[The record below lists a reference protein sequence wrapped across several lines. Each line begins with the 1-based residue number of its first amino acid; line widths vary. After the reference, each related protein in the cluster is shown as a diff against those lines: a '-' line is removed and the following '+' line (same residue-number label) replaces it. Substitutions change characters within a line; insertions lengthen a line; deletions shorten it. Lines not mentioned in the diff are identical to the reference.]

1 MPSAVRDAAR
11 CACDAEQ
18 NFQICGLGSSD
29 DHHPDSDPGIS
40 EMVTPRAQHVTA
52 VKKHRT
58 LRKRG
63 RYWRAGRLDQP
74 SYEELREAAED
85 HTKLY
90 TMPSPVDRDRV
101 MNCSTPDIRP
111 AGKAATTSSR
121 VLLRSGLRRLFNKAV
136 CGVHAAIVVCLEP
149 DRSG

>member
-1 MPSAVRDAAR
+1 
-11 CACDAEQ
+11 
-18 NFQICGLGSSD
+18 
-29 DHHPDSDPGIS
+29 
-40 EMVTPRAQHVTA
+40 MVTPRAQHVTA

-63 RYWRAGRLDQP
+63 RYWRAGRQP

-121 VLLRSGLRRLFNKAV
+121 VLLRSGLRRYLIKRYVASMQRLWSALNLTDQAERTSGYGTTSISRYPNGFAV
-136 CGVHAAIVVCLEP
+136 EA
-149 DRSG
+149 